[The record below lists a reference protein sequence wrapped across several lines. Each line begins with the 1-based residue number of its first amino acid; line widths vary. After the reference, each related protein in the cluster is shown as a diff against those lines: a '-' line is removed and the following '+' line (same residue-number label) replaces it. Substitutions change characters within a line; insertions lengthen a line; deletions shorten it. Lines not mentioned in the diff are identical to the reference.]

1 MMLSQMIA
9 VEPGSLGGLQQGETV
24 VIRLVQ
30 RFAPVVDVI
39 EDAELH
45 DDLHSLHCCGM
56 PAFSRT
62 VFQRLNSAAMC

>member
-1 MMLSQMIA
+1 
-9 VEPGSLGGLQQGETV
+9 
-24 VIRLVQ
+24 VQ

-45 DDLHSLHCCGM
+45 DVLHSPYCCGM

-62 VFQRLNSAAMC
+62 AFQRLNSAAMC

>member
-1 MMLSQMIA
+1 MLSQMIA
-9 VEPGSLGGLQQGETV
+9 VEPGSLGGLQQGKTV

-45 DDLHSLHCCGM
+45 DVLHGPYCCGM

-62 VFQRLNSAAMC
+62 AFQRLNSAAMC